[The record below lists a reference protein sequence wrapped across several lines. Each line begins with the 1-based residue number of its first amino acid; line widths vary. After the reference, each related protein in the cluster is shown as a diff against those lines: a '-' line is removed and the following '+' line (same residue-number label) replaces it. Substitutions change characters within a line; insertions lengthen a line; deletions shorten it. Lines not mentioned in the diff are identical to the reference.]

1 MTASDPPA
9 GSAERP
15 PRSPLEGGVWRPLA
29 PEELLRKGVP
39 QDKTADEEA
48 AALGPRMPPLERRQ
62 ELERFIKDRPADM
75 DAYLELAA
83 IYRQSGRSV
92 EATRVLKAAL
102 EVEPEHAEV
111 LWQLEEARL
120 ARALQQLR
128 DVREMA
134 ARVKT
139 PEADRELERAQTDW
153 ACRRVEVCRDRLA
166 RDPSATRLR
175 VVLGEALRDLGDYE
189 EAIEAVAAASEH
201 EAEAAQA
208 NLIQAQCQQ
217 TLGRH
222 LEALASYRRAALRRA
237 APAPAKLR
245 VVAMRAACSIATNLG
260 LVASAE
266 IYQQALRQ
274 AESEAA
280 AEQSATEQ
288 AAANSPL
295 GELPQAP
302 ANPPPATRPS
312 SSSSSQPSSS
322 QPPQPGS

>member
-1 MTASDPPA
+1 MSATDPPA

-15 PRSPLEGGVWRPLA
+15 PRSQLEGGVWRPLA
-29 PEELLRKGVP
+29 PEELLRKGMP
-39 QDKTADEEA
+39 QDDPLNADA
-48 AALGPRMPPLERRQ
+48 SSQGPRTPPLERRQ

-83 IYRQSGRSV
+83 IYRQAGRSA
-92 EATRVLKAAL
+92 EATRVLKTAL
-102 EVEPEHAEV
+102 EVEPAHAEV

-166 RDPSATRLR
+166 RDPAAIRLR
-175 VVLGEALRDLGDYE
+175 LVLAEALRDLGEYE
-189 EAIEAVAAASEH
+189 AAIEAIAAALEHDSE
-201 EAEAAQA
+201 APQA
-208 NLIQAQCQQ
+208 YLIQAQCQQ

-222 LEALASYRRAALRRA
+222 LEALASYRSAALRRA
-237 APAPAKLR
+237 VPAPAKLR
-245 VVAMRAACSIATNLG
+245 VVAMRAASSIATNLG
-260 LVASAE
+260 LVATLE

-274 AESEAA
+274 AKSDAA
-280 AEQSATEQ
+280 AEQPTSAVTQ
-288 AAANSPL
+288 AASNSPL
-295 GELPQAP
+295 NDLPQAP
-302 ANPPPATRPS
+302 ANPPPASRA
-312 SSSSSQPSSS
+312 PSSS
-322 QPPQPGS
+322 QPQQPGS